1 MSKKDEVSYTAFW
14 VLGIA
19 WMIVGVLQTLGGDEV
34 VGMLD
39 MVVAVGHLILARSY
53 TK

>member
-1 MSKKDEVSYTAFW
+1 MKKNEVAYTVYW

-34 VGMLD
+34 VGTLD
-39 MVVAVGHLILARSY
+39 AVVAVGHLILARSY
-53 TK
+53 EK

>member
-1 MSKKDEVSYTAFW
+1 MSKKNEASYTVFW
-14 VLGIA
+14 LLGIA
-19 WMIVGVLQTLGGDEV
+19 WMIVGAIQTLGEDEV

-53 TK
+53 EK